1 MSSSEKRDKMEI
13 KFCCVYPKKG
23 NVSLEFLA
31 HKIPYIFR
39 EKGFGKFTYQ
49 FEFYHSSSFNRMVD
63 PSSYPVEVCM

>member
-1 MSSSEKRDKMEI
+1 MEI

-39 EKGFGKFTYQ
+39 EESFGKFTYQ
-49 FEFYHSSSFNRMVD
+49 FKFFHNSRFNRMVD
-63 PSSYPVEVCM
+63 PANNPVEVCM